1 MIDHAIIRTNGF
13 PLEELGAENSTMDR
27 LTWIEKTTELLSK
40 LPNNENAEKQ
50 DENVYLREVNGAS
63 LMLEI
68 AESLESSEDVLL
80 NKANLVKCD
89 DTGSSSLDA
98 LDVLQSYKS
107 LVAGRVISLECEPR
121 PFSYRLVD
129 GGPDQKQSHLPTKIA
144 AAIGFCMEMNAHACI
159 QRRAE

>member
-27 LTWIEKTTELLSK
+27 LTWIEKTTELLRK
-40 LPNNENAEKQ
+40 LPNNENTEKQ

-80 NKANLVKCD
+80 NKANLDKC
-89 DTGSSSLDA
+89 
-98 LDVLQSYKS
+98 
-107 LVAGRVISLECEPR
+107 
-121 PFSYRLVD
+121 
-129 GGPDQKQSHLPTKIA
+129 
-144 AAIGFCMEMNAHACI
+144 
-159 QRRAE
+159 